1 MYSSEKQ
8 NYKTLNNLSLKKV
21 LFLIINL
28 MKIKSILK
36 LSVLCF
42 TFGNLSAQNPWPK
55 ANNTAQPWTR
65 WWWMGSAVDEKG
77 LDKQLTTLS
86 KAGFGGVEIVPIYG
100 AKGFE
105 NKYINYLSPEWM
117 KMLQFTT
124 DKAKSLNMGVDMSV
138 GTGWPIGGLQ
148 VDEND
153 AATKMIVQTYDI
165 QPNEKFSEKIVL
177 KDEKQK
183 NIKATKLDIVTAYNE
198 KNEAFV
204 LTDKVALDG
213 TLNWKPISG
222 KWTIYAVFVGKTLQ
236 KVKRAAP
243 GGDGYTLD
251 HFSPDATKDYLKTF
265 DKAFGNSNYGVRS
278 FFNDSYEVYG
288 ADWTTNFKEEFKKRR
303 GYDLSQYI
311 KYLVS
316 DEESELAGKIKSD
329 YRETMSELILNNF
342 TDNFTNWAHS
352 KNSKNTNQAHG
363 SPGNL
368 LDLYAAVD
376 IPESETFGSTKFDI
390 EGLKRNVEDI
400 NTKEVPDINM
410 LKFASSAA
418 NITGKP
424 LISNE
429 SFTWLTEHFKTSWS
443 QVKPEAEQIFLSGI
457 NHIFYHGTTYTPA
470 DVQFPGWLFYASTN
484 FVPENSLWPNI
495 KGLNSYIERTQ
506 SVLQSGKSDNEILM
520 YWPVYDQWANPKGKD
535 MAFKIHNI
543 EKWLHPSVFYENLE
557 KLGKSGYSLDMI
569 SDKMIGEAKFENQNI
584 QVSKNGGSYKVLII
598 PQLNY
603 FSESTLRN
611 ILNLA
616 QNGASVIF
624 QNEPKNVPGFFEF
637 EKRRN
642 ELQSLWAKIPFQQ
655 DGNLQSATFGKG
667 KIVLSSDVE
676 KGLEYLKIEREKL
689 TDTGLKFVRRKF
701 DGGKYY
707 YIVNHTSK
715 EINQKIPLNFIGK
728 QIALMNPENGDFGVA
743 EAQNNSVK
751 VQLKSGKSL
760 IIKASETTDNSISKW
775 KYIEKM
781 EAPIILNQPW
791 QLTFNEGG
799 PELPKSKTLDKL
811 QPWTNFTEDASTQSF
826 SGTGVYTTSFKLN
839 KKADDFVLKFDKL
852 YESAKVIINGQD
864 AGIVWSLPFEINVG
878 KYLKKGKNTVQ
889 IEVSNLMANR
899 IRYMDQNKIQWRNYH
914 EINFVNIDYKPFDA
928 SNWKVQP
935 SGLDGEIQ
943 LIPVYFSK

>member
-1 MYSSEKQ
+1 MKFK
-8 NYKTLNNLSLKKV
+8 N
-21 LFLIINL
+21 IIKL
-28 MKIKSILK
+28 SIL
-36 LSVLCF
+36 CF
-42 TFGNLSAQNPWPK
+42 AFGNLSAQNPWPK
-55 ANNTAQPWTR
+55 TNNTAQPWTR

-77 LDKQLTTLS
+77 LDKQLKALS

-124 DKAKSLNMGVDMSV
+124 DKAKSLNMGVDMAV
-138 GTGWPIGGLQ
+138 GTGWPIGGPQ
-148 VDEND
+148 VDEQD
-153 AATKMIVQTYDI
+153 AATKMIVQTYTI
-165 QPNEKFSEKIVL
+165 QPDEKFSEKMVL

-183 NIKATKLDIVTAYNE
+183 KLKTVKLDIVTAYNE
-198 KNEAFV
+198 RNEAIV
-204 LTDKVALDG
+204 LTDQITQDG
-213 TLNWKPISG
+213 TLSWKPTTG
-222 KWTIYAVFVGKTLQ
+222 KWIIYAVFVGKTLQ

-251 HFSPDATKDYLKTF
+251 HFSPNATKDYLKTF
-265 DKAFGNSNYGVRS
+265 DKAFGNTNYGIRS
-278 FFNDSYEVYG
+278 FFNDSYEVYN
-288 ADWTTNFKEEFKKRR
+288 ADWTADFKEEFKKRK
-303 GYDLSQYI
+303 GYDLSPYI

-316 DEESELAGKIKSD
+316 DEESEIAGRIKSD
-329 YRETMSELILNNF
+329 YRETMSELILHNF
-342 TDNFTNWAHS
+342 TENFTNWAHS

-390 EGLKRNVEDI
+390 QGLRRNTEDI

-506 SVLQSGKSDNEILM
+506 SVLQSGKPDNEILM
-520 YWPVYDQWANPKGKD
+520 YWPVYDQWANPKGKG

-543 EKWLHPSVFYENLE
+543 EKWLHPTAFYENLE
-557 KLGKSGYSLDMI
+557 KLGKSGYSLDMV
-569 SDKMIGEAKFENQNI
+569 SDKMIGEAQLENGKI
-584 QVSKNGGSYKVLII
+584 QISKSGGSYKVLII
-598 PQLNY
+598 PQLNHLP
-603 FSESTLRN
+603 ESTLKN
-611 ILNLA
+611 ILVLA
-616 QNGASVIF
+616 QNGALVIF
-624 QNEPKNVPGFFEF
+624 QSEPKDVPGFFEL
-637 EKRRN
+637 EKRRR
-642 ELQSLWAKIPFQQ
+642 ELQSLWKTIPFQQ
-655 DGNLQSATFGKG
+655 NGNLQSAIFGKG

-676 KGLEYLKIEREKL
+676 KALEYLKIEREKL
-689 TDTGLKFVRRKF
+689 TDAGLKFVRRQF

-707 YIVNHTSK
+707 YIVNHTLK
-715 EINQKIPLNFIGK
+715 EINQNIPLNFIGK
-728 QIALMNPENGDFGVA
+728 QVVLMNPENGDFGVA
-743 EAQNNSVK
+743 EKQNNAVR
-751 VQLKSGKSL
+751 VQLKSGESL
-760 IIKASETTDNSISKW
+760 IIKALENPDNSIAKW
-775 KYIEKM
+775 KYVEKT
-781 EAPIILNQPW
+781 ETSIILNQPW
-791 QLTFNEGG
+791 QLTFKEGG
-799 PELPKSKTLDKL
+799 PELPKSKTLNKL
-811 QPWTNFTEDASTQSF
+811 QPWTNFTEDSSTQSF

-839 KKADDFVLKFDKL
+839 KKADDFILKFDKL
-852 YESAKVIINGQD
+852 YESAKIIINGQD
-864 AGIVWSLPFEINVG
+864 AGMVWSLPFEINVG
-878 KYLKKGKNTVQ
+878 KYLKKGKNTIR

-899 IRYMDQNKIQWRNYH
+899 IRYMDQNNIPWRNYH

>member
-1 MYSSEKQ
+1 
-8 NYKTLNNLSLKKV
+8 
-21 LFLIINL
+21 
-28 MKIKSILK
+28 MKIKNILK

-42 TFGNLSAQNPWPK
+42 AFGNLSAQNPWPK
-55 ANNTAQPWTR
+55 VTNTAQPWTR

-105 NKYINYLSPEWM
+105 NRYLNYLSPEWM

-124 DKAKSLNMGVDMSV
+124 NKAKSLNMGVDMAI
-138 GTGWPIGGLQ
+138 GTGWPIGGPQ
-148 VDEND
+148 VNEQD
-153 AATKMIVQTYDI
+153 AATKMIVQTYTI

-183 NIKATKLDIVTAYNE
+183 NLKTIKLDIVTAYNE
-198 KNEAFV
+198 KNEAV
-204 LTDKVALDG
+204 VVIDKISDDG
-213 TLNWKPISG
+213 SLNWKPGVG

-243 GGDGYTLD
+243 GGEGFTLD

-265 DKAFGNSNYGVRS
+265 DTAFGNSNYGVRS
-278 FFNDSYEVYG
+278 FFNDSYEVYN
-288 ADWTTNFKEEFKKRR
+288 ADWTADFKDEFKKRR
-303 GYDLSQYI
+303 GYDLSPYI

-316 DEESELAGKIKSD
+316 DEENEITGRIKSD
-329 YRETMSELILNNF
+329 YRETMSELILHNF

-390 EGLKRNVEDI
+390 QGLKRNVEDI
-400 NTKEVPDINM
+400 NTKEIPDINM

-520 YWPVYDQWANPKGKD
+520 YWPVYDQWASPKGKD

-543 EKWLHPSVFYENLE
+543 EKWLHPTVFYENLE
-557 KLGKSGYSLDMI
+557 KLGKSGYSLDMV
-569 SDKMIGEAKFENQNI
+569 SDKMIDEAKSENQTI

-598 PQLNY
+598 PQSKY
-603 FSESTLRN
+603 FPESTLKS

-624 QNEPKNVPGFFEF
+624 QTEPKEVPGFFEV
-637 EKRRN
+637 EKRRS
-642 ELQSLWAKIPFQQ
+642 ESQSLWNQIPFQQ
-655 DGNLQSATFGKG
+655 NGNLKTAVFGKG
-667 KIVLSSDVE
+667 KIILSSDVE

-701 DGGKYY
+701 EEGKYY

-715 EINQKIPLNFIGK
+715 EINQLIPLNFIGK
-728 QIALMNPENGDFGVA
+728 QVVLMNPENGKFGIA
-743 EAQNNSVK
+743 ETQNNLVR
-751 VQLKSGKSL
+751 VQMKSGESL
-760 IIKASETTDNSISKW
+760 IVKNTENIYISIPNWYYTEKTDV
-775 KYIEKM
+775 
-781 EAPIILNQPW
+781 PIVLNQPW
-791 QLTFNEGG
+791 QLTFKEGG
-799 PELPKSKTLDKL
+799 PELPKSRTLSTL

-826 SGTGVYTTSFKLN
+826 SGTGVYTTSFKLKN
-839 KKADDFVLKFDKL
+839 NKADDFVLKFDKL
-852 YESAKVIINGQD
+852 YESAKVMINGQD
-864 AGIVWSLPFEINVG
+864 AGMVWSLPFEINIG
-878 KYLKKGKNTVQ
+878 KYLKKGKNTIQ

-899 IRYMDQNKIQWRNYH
+899 IRYMDQHKIEWRNYH

-928 SNWKVQP
+928 SDWKVQP

-943 LIPVYFSK
+943 LIPVYYSK

>member
-1 MYSSEKQ
+1 
-8 NYKTLNNLSLKKV
+8 
-21 LFLIINL
+21 
-28 MKIKSILK
+28 MKIKNILK
-36 LSVLCF
+36 LSVICF
-42 TFGNLSAQNPWPK
+42 AFGNLSAQNPWPK
-55 ANNTAQPWTR
+55 ATNTAQPWTR

-124 DKAKSLNMGVDMSV
+124 DKAKSLKMGVDMAV
-138 GTGWPIGGLQ
+138 GTGWPIGGPQ
-148 VDEND
+148 VDEQD
-153 AATKMIVQTYDI
+153 AATKIIVQTYNI
-165 QPNEKFSEKIVL
+165 QPSEKFSEKIVL

-183 NIKATKLDIVTAYNE
+183 NLKTTKLDIVTAYNE
-198 KNEAFV
+198 KNEAVV
-204 LTDKVALDG
+204 LTDKVAQDG
-213 TLNWKPISG
+213 TLNWKPTSG
-222 KWTIYAVFVGKTLQ
+222 KWTIYAVFIGKTLQ

-251 HFSPDATKDYLKTF
+251 HFSPEATKDYLKTF
-265 DKAFGNSNYGVRS
+265 DKAFGNSNYGIRS

-288 ADWTTNFKEEFKKRR
+288 ADWTADFKEEFKKRR

-316 DEESELAGKIKSD
+316 DEESELAGRIKSD
-329 YRETMSELILNNF
+329 YRETMSELILHNF

-390 EGLKRNVEDI
+390 QGLKRNVEDI

-520 YWPVYDQWANPKGKD
+520 YWPVYDQWASPKGKD

-543 EKWLHPSVFYENLE
+543 EKWLHPTVFYENLE

-603 FSESTLRN
+603 FSKSTLKN

-624 QNEPKNVPGFFEF
+624 QSEPKDVPGFFEF
-637 EKRRN
+637 EKRRS
-642 ELQSLWAKIPFQQ
+642 ELQSLWTKIPFQQ
-655 DGNLQSATFGKG
+655 DGNLKSATFGKG

-676 KGLEYLKIEREKL
+676 KALEYLKIEREKL

-715 EINQKIPLNFIGK
+715 EISQNIPLNFIGK
-728 QIALMNPENGDFGVA
+728 QVALMNPENGYFGIA
-743 EAQNNSVK
+743 ETQNNSVK
-751 VQLKSGKSL
+751 VQLKSGESL
-760 IIKASETTDNSISKW
+760 ILKVSETPDNSISKW
-775 KYIEKM
+775 KYIEKTDT
-781 EAPIILNQPW
+781 PIVLNQPW
-791 QLTFNEGG
+791 QLTFKEGG

-864 AGIVWSLPFEINVG
+864 AGIVWSHPFEINVG
-878 KYLKKGKNTVQ
+878 KYLKKGKNTIQ

>member
-1 MYSSEKQ
+1 VNIRK
-8 NYKTLNNLSLKKV
+8 
-21 LFLIINL
+21 II
-28 MKIKSILK
+28 KISIL
-36 LSVLCF
+36 CF
-42 TFGNLSAQNPWPK
+42 AFGNLSAQNPWPK
-55 ANNTAQPWTR
+55 VTNTAQPWTR

-105 NKYINYLSPEWM
+105 NNYINYLSPEWM
-117 KMLQFTT
+117 KMLKFTT
-124 DKAKSLNMGVDMSV
+124 DKAKSLNMGVDMAV
-138 GTGWPIGGLQ
+138 GTGWPIGGPQ
-148 VDEND
+148 VNEED
-153 AATKMIVQTYDI
+153 AATKMIVQTYEI

-183 NIKATKLDIVTAYNE
+183 NLKTIKLDIITAYNE
-198 KNEAFV
+198 KSEAVV
-204 LTDKVALDG
+204 LTDKVNADG
-213 TLNWKPISG
+213 TLNWMPSAG
-222 KWTIYAVFVGKTLQ
+222 KWTIYAVFAGKTLQ

-251 HFSPDATKDYLKTF
+251 HFSPNATKDYLKTF
-265 DKAFGNSNYGVRS
+265 DKAFGNSNYGIRS

-288 ADWTTNFKEEFKKRR
+288 ADWTANFKEEFKKRR
-303 GYDLSQYI
+303 GYDLAPYI
-311 KYLVS
+311 KYLVE
-316 DEESELAGKIKSD
+316 DNESEMAGRIKSD
-329 YRETMSELILNNF
+329 YRETMSELILHNF
-342 TDNFTNWAHS
+342 TENFTNWAHS

-390 EGLKRNVEDI
+390 QGLKRNLEDI

-418 NITGKP
+418 NIIGKP

-520 YWPVYDQWANPKGKD
+520 YWPVYDQWSNPKGKD

-543 EKWLHPSVFYENLE
+543 EKWLHPTAFYENLE

-569 SDKMIGEAKFENQNI
+569 SDKLIAEAQLENHEI
-584 QVSKNGGSYKVLII
+584 KVSKSGGSYKVLII
-598 PQLNY
+598 PQLTY
-603 FSESTLRN
+603 LPESTLKN

-616 QNGASVIF
+616 RNGVSVVF
-624 QNEPKNVPGFFEF
+624 QSQPKDVPGNVEV

-642 ELQSLWAKIPFQQ
+642 ELQSLWRQIPFQQ
-655 DGNLQSATFGKG
+655 NGNIKSATFGKG

-676 KGLEYLKIEREKL
+676 KALEFLKIEREKL
-689 TDTGLKFVRRKF
+689 TDTGLKFVRRQF
-701 DGGKYY
+701 DDGKYY

-715 EINQKIPLNFIGK
+715 EINQNIPLNFTGRE
-728 QIALMNPENGDFGVA
+728 AVLMNPENGEFGTA
-743 EAQNNSVK
+743 EMHNNSVK
-751 VQLKSGKSL
+751 VQLKSGESL
-760 IIKASETTDNSISKW
+760 IIKISKNKDSSLPRW
-775 KYIEKM
+775 KYIEKTD
-781 EAPIILNQPW
+781 EPFVLNQLW
-791 QLTFNEGG
+791 NLTFTEGG
-799 PELPKSKTLDKL
+799 PELPKSRLLTKL
-811 QPWTNFTEDASTQSF
+811 QPWTNFTEDAQTQSF
-826 SGTGVYTTSFKLN
+826 SGTGVYTTAFRLKKN
-839 KKADDFVLKFDKL
+839 KADDFVLKFDKL
-852 YESAKVIINGQD
+852 YESANVIVNGQY
-864 AGIVWSLPFEINVG
+864 AGIVWSLPFEINIG
-878 KYLKKGKNTVQ
+878 KYLKKGKNTIQ

-899 IRYMDQNKIQWRNYH
+899 IRYMDQHKIQWRNYH
-914 EINFVNIDYKPFDA
+914 EINFVNIGYKPFDA
-928 SNWKVQP
+928 SDWKVQP
-935 SGLDGEIQ
+935 SGVDGEIQ
-943 LIPVYFSK
+943 LIPVYYSK

>member
-1 MYSSEKQ
+1 
-8 NYKTLNNLSLKKV
+8 
-21 LFLIINL
+21 
-28 MKIKSILK
+28 MKIKNILK

-42 TFGNLSAQNPWPK
+42 AFGNLSAQNPWPK
-55 ANNTAQPWTR
+55 ATNTAQPWTR
-65 WWWMGSAVDEKG
+65 WWWMGSAVYEKG

-105 NKYINYLSPEWM
+105 NRYLNYLSPEWM

-124 DKAKSLNMGVDMSV
+124 NKAKSLNMGVDMAI
-138 GTGWPIGGLQ
+138 GTGWPIGGAQ
-148 VDEND
+148 VSEQD
-153 AATKMIVQTYDI
+153 AATKMIVQTYTI

-183 NIKATKLDIVTAYNE
+183 NLKTIKLDIVTAYNE
-198 KNEAFV
+198 KNEAV
-204 LTDKVALDG
+204 VVTDKISSDG
-213 TLNWKPISG
+213 SLNWKPGAG

-243 GGDGYTLD
+243 GGEGFTLD

-265 DKAFGNSNYGVRS
+265 DTAFGNSNYGVRS
-278 FFNDSYEVYG
+278 FFNDSYEVYN
-288 ADWTTNFKEEFKKRR
+288 ADWTADFKDEFKKRR
-303 GYDLSQYI
+303 GYDLSPYI

-316 DEESELAGKIKSD
+316 DEENEITGRIKSD
-329 YRETMSELILNNF
+329 YRETMSELILHNF

-376 IPESETFGSTKFDI
+376 IPESETFGSTEFDI
-390 EGLKRNVEDI
+390 QGLRRNVEDI
-400 NTKEVPDINM
+400 NTKEITDINM

-506 SVLQSGKSDNEILM
+506 AVLQSGKSDNEILM
-520 YWPVYDQWANPKGKD
+520 YWPVYDQWASPKGKD

-543 EKWLHPSVFYENLE
+543 EKWLHPTVFYENLE

-569 SDKMIGEAKFENQNI
+569 SDKMIDEAKSENQTI

-598 PQLNY
+598 PQSNY
-603 FSESTLRN
+603 LPESTLKS

-624 QNEPKNVPGFFEF
+624 QDKPKEVPGFFEM
-637 EKRRN
+637 EKRKN
-642 ELQSLWAKIPFQQ
+642 ELQSLWNQIPFQQ
-655 DGNLQSATFGKG
+655 NGNVKTAAFGKG
-667 KIVLSSDVE
+667 KIILSSDVE
-676 KGLEYLKIEREKL
+676 KGLEYLKIERERL
-689 TDTGLKFVRRKF
+689 TDTGLKFVRRQF
-701 DGGKYY
+701 EEGKYY

-715 EINQKIPLNFIGK
+715 EISQFVPLNFTGK
-728 QIALMNPENGDFGVA
+728 QIVLMNPENGKFGIA
-743 EAQNNSVK
+743 ETQNNSVR
-751 VQLKSGKSL
+751 VQMKSGESL
-760 IIKASETTDNSISKW
+760 IIKNTENIYTSIPNW
-775 KYIEKM
+775 YYTEKAD
-781 EAPIILNQPW
+781 APVVLDQPW
-791 QLTFNEGG
+791 QLTFKEGG
-799 PELPKSKTLDKL
+799 PELPKSRTLSTL

-826 SGTGVYTTSFKLN
+826 SGTGVYSTSFKLKN
-839 KKADDFVLKFDKL
+839 NKADDFVLKFDKL
-852 YESAKVIINGQD
+852 YESAKVIVNGMD
-864 AGIVWSLPFEINVG
+864 AGIVWSIPFEINIG
-878 KYLKKGKNTVQ
+878 KYLKKGKNTIQ

-899 IRYMDQNKIQWRNYH
+899 IRYMDQHKIEWRNYH

-935 SGLDGEIQ
+935 SGLDGKIQ
-943 LIPVYFSK
+943 LIPVYYSK